1 MCVFFFLVFLQV
13 IITNRTKSMNS
24 DWRKFDQRSSSTF
37 HPLAVVCV
45 CFCMYCVFFFKIPVL
60 PVSGGF
66 FSRLPILLIIIT
78 HWKLKMVTLK
88 PKYSSQIN
96 IYSSQTK
103 NLVRGENVI
112 VVVFCIGRVCVIGKE
127 LGSTRTWFNKSF
139 VRHQL
144 D

>member
-1 MCVFFFLVFLQV
+1 MISAALQLSIHLLLCVCVFF
-13 IITNRTKSMNS
+13 
-24 DWRKFDQRSSSTF
+24 
-37 HPLAVVCV
+37 VCIV
-45 CFCMYCVFFFKIPVL
+45 CFFLKIPVL

-127 LGSTRTWFNKSF
+127 LGSTRTWFNKSL